1 MHFLTVRPLCLAIL
15 WLAWL
20 SGFVRAAEVVG
31 DVKVEPAGSGSV
43 IVKWRTDVESGGR
56 VSYGTTADALTQRAE
71 GGITADHVVTVTG
84 LAPGQKY
91 FYAVGTARKKLA
103 TGSFTFSGSPATSPK
118 TAPDASPTKVTSPPR
133 TSPAT
138 KLPPA
143 SNQHAPPTRATWGN
157 MPALADHFARHGQ
170 DFQARDADDYA
181 RQAWSFRQRAMTT
194 SLPMKLDEDGT
205 LRIYDPNTGAF
216 AAYNRDGTTK
226 TYFKPGSRDYF
237 ARQPGR
243 PVKPGDIPRR

>member
-1 MHFLTVRPLCLAIL
+1 MQFLKVRPLRLAIL
-15 WLAWL
+15 WLAFL
-20 SGFVRAAEVVG
+20 SGYVRAAEVVG
-31 DVKVEPAGSGSV
+31 DVKVEPAGNGSV

-56 VSYGTTADALTQRAE
+56 VSYGISAEALTQRAE
-71 GGITADHVVTVTG
+71 GGITADHTVTVTG

-91 FYAVGTARKKLA
+91 FYAVSTARKKLA
-103 TGSFTFSGSPATSPK
+103 TGSFTVAGSPATSPK
-118 TAPDASPTKVTSPPR
+118 TTPDASPSKVASPPR
-133 TSPAT
+133 TSPAS
-138 KLPPA
+138 KPPPA
-143 SNQHAPPTRATWGN
+143 SSSQAPPTRSTWGN
-157 MPALADHFARHGQ
+157 MPALADHFARHGP

-181 RQAWSFRQRAMTT
+181 RQAWSFRQRATAT

-205 LRIYDPNTGAF
+205 LRVYDPKTGAF

-243 PVKPGDIPRR
+243 PVKASDIPSR